1 MNFQIKPTENKIIR
15 GENKIYV
22 YKEKYYERKAGKYA
36 LERKDKL
43 WLQNGH
49 YYDAGFRIAFGC
61 GHRCVIFRHDA
72 LCK

>member
-36 LERKDKL
+36 IERKDKL
-43 WLQNGH
+43 WLQKSHH
-49 YYDAGFRIAFGC
+49 YDVGFWAVFYNSY
-61 GHRCVIFRHDA
+61 RCVIF
-72 LCK
+72 